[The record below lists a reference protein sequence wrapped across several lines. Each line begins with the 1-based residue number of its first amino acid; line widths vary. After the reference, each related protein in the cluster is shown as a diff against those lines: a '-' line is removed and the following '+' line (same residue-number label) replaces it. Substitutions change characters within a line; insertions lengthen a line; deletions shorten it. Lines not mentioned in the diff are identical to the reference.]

1 MKKVCILSMQKVPN
15 FGSLLQ
21 SYSLKKMLECM
32 GAEVHFIDIEKNG
45 EDDKVVGERL
55 QFGKELEKNSGIL
68 SKLKKIDRYTFNRI
82 KIRKIA
88 NEQDW
93 YFEDFRKNILCIED
107 EDNEENYDLCV
118 IGSDEVFNCMTPSAW
133 GFTSQLFGN
142 VKQAA
147 DVITYAASCGATKYN
162 QLNPEMIKI
171 IKNAFERVSGFS
183 ARDMNTKD
191 FIEQL
196 TSAPVESH
204 LDPVWVGD
212 FQEELE
218 RTSITVELPKKYCII
233 YSYYNRIHDK
243 KEIEDILHFC
253 KEKELEPI
261 ALGAPQ
267 MWLKNYVAVSPF
279 EMLKIFQNADFI
291 ITDTFHGTIFSE
303 KFNGHF
309 AVLYRDS
316 NKNKLSDLVKKIGA
330 ENHVITDFSKLDVV
344 YKEYQERTS
353 VLKSVQK
360 QREISMNYLKRY
372 IER

>member
-1 MKKVCILSMQKVPN
+1 MQKVPN

-32 GAEVHFIDIEKNG
+32 GAEVHFIDIEKNR

-55 QFGKELEKNSGIL
+55 QFGKEFEKNSGIL

-93 YFEDFRKNILCIED
+93 YFEDFRKNVLCIED

-162 QLNPEMIKI
+162 QLNPEMNKI

-218 RTSITVELPKKYCII
+218 RTSITIELPKKYCII

-253 KEKELEPI
+253 KEKKLEPI

-360 QREISMNYLKRY
+360 QRGISMNYLKRY